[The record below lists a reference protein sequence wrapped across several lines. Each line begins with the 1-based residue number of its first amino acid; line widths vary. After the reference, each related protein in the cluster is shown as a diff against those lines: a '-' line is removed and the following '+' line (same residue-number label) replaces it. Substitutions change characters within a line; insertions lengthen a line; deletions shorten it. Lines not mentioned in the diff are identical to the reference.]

1 MYRTSK
7 QQDRWFIQ
15 IENKDNHQRISV
27 YDNGL
32 VYGTE
37 RGQKIATLKQK
48 TVNRLKGILTGKLD
62 ERGNPFNKESTRSR
76 INYLYFFKRNPYQKF
91 NHNNL
96 ILRIRDDSRK
106 QRNIKIVGWYI
117 TANLL
122 SIIKNPKNWI

>member
-1 MYRTSK
+1 MYRISK
-7 QQDRWFIQ
+7 PKVQWFIQ

-37 RGQKIATLKQK
+37 RGQVISTLKPE

-62 ERGNPFNKESTRSR
+62 ERGNAFNEITIASKT
-76 INYLYFFKRNPYQKF
+76 NHLYFFKRNPYQKF

>member
-32 VYGTE
+32 VYGSE
-37 RGQKIATLKQK
+37 RGQVIRTLKSE
-48 TVNRLKGILTGKLD
+48 TVNRLKEILTGKFD
-62 ERGNPFNKESTRSR
+62 ERGNAFNEITIASK
-76 INYLYFFKRNPYQKF
+76 NNHLYFFKRNPYQKF

-106 QRNIKIVGWYI
+106 
-117 TANLL
+117 
-122 SIIKNPKNWI
+122 